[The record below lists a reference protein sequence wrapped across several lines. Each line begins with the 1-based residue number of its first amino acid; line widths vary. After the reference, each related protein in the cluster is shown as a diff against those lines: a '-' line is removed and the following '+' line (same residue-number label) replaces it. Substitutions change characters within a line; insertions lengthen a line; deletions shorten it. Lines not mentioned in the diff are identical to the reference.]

1 MNLIIITLTFNIKCI
16 SFSQGFFKR
25 STMRG
30 EKYKCFF
37 GGQCEITPQNRNRC
51 KSCRFRLC
59 LESGMSLEGKK
70 SYSTTIL
77 IMFFCQFYIHN
88 LLFIIVVLMHYLS
101 LIEQILYVIFH
112 DLFQLSPL
120 SNMFKTLFNLKL
132 MVHQVLFIIL
142 IYPNNKVMRIMLF
155 DFIEI

>member
-1 MNLIIITLTFNIKCI
+1 MSALAGIILMNLIIITLTFNIKCI

-70 SYSTTIL
+70 KVTVLQCSL
-77 IMFFCQFYIHN
+77 CFFVNSI
-88 LLFIIVVLMHYLS
+88 FIICCL
-101 LIEQILYVIFH
+101 
-112 DLFQLSPL
+112 
-120 SNMFKTLFNLKL
+120 
-132 MVHQVLFIIL
+132 
-142 IYPNNKVMRIMLF
+142 
-155 DFIEI
+155 